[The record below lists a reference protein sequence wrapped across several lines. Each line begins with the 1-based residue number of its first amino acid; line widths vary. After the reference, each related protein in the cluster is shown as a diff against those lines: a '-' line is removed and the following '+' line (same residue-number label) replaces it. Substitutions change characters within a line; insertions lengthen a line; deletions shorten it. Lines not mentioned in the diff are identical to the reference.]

1 MSINIMKHS
10 TFLIHNGT
18 VLTSHRQ
25 IPDGSILVVDG
36 IIEGVYE
43 KKIDLPDIPKV
54 DAKGRYISPGFIDLH
69 VHGGG
74 DSDFM
79 EGTVEAYLNI
89 ARTHAGYGTT
99 GMFPT
104 TLSGKWEDFLKALDV
119 YEEADERNR
128 EGAEFL
134 GVHIE
139 GPYLAMSQ
147 KGAQDPRYIRDP
159 DPEEYEYILRKY
171 PFIKRWS
178 IAPELPGALEF
189 GAFMRQHGVLTAIA
203 HTDALYD
210 DVVRAH
216 EAGFTLATHFYSA
229 MSTVTRRNAFR
240 FAGSIEATYL
250 LDAMDVEII
259 GDGIHLPA
267 PLLQYI
273 IKVKGTDRTA
283 LITDAMRAAGMP
295 EGPSILGTKEDGLK
309 VIVEDGVAKLPDRSS
324 FAGSV
329 ATMDRTV
336 RTIMK
341 KANVPLVEAVK
352 MASLVPARIM
362 KIEDQK
368 GSITP
373 KKDADIIIFD
383 DDIKVSMAMVKG
395 KVVFDEADN

>member
-1 MSINIMKHS
+1 MEHS

-25 IPDGSILVVDG
+25 IPGGSILVVDG
-36 IIEGVYE
+36 VIQEIYE
-43 KKIDLPDIPKV
+43 EKIDLPDVPAI
-54 DAKGRYISPGFIDLH
+54 DAKGQYISPGFIDIH

-79 EGTVEAYLNI
+79 EGTVDAYLNI
-89 ARTHAGYGTT
+89 AQTHARYGTT

-119 YEEADERNR
+119 YEEADEQNTR
-128 EGAEFL
+128 GAEFL
-134 GVHIE
+134 GLHIE

-147 KGAQDPRYIRDP
+147 KGAQDPRYIRNP
-159 DPEEYEYILRKY
+159 DPEEYEYVLREY

-178 IAPELPGALEF
+178 IAPELPGAMEF
-189 GAFMRQHGVLTAIA
+189 GAFMRQHGVLAAIA
-203 HTDALYD
+203 HTDAVYE

-216 EAGFTLATHFYSA
+216 EVGFSLATHFYSA
-229 MSTVTRRNAFR
+229 MSTVTRRNAYR

-250 LDAMDVEII
+250 IDAMDVEII

-273 IKVKGTDRTA
+273 LKVKGTDRTA
-283 LITDAMRAAGMP
+283 LITDAMRAAGMG
-295 EGPSILGTKEDGLK
+295 EGPSILGTKEDGLR

-336 RTIMK
+336 RTIMEK
-341 KANVPLVEAVK
+341 GNVTLVEAVK

-362 KIEDQK
+362 KIDDHK

-373 KKDADIIIFD
+373 KKDADIILFD
-383 DDIKVSMAMVKG
+383 KDVQVSMTMVKG
-395 KVVFDEADN
+395 QVIFNQ

>member
-1 MSINIMKHS
+1 MDQS
-10 TFLIHNGT
+10 TYIIHNGT
-18 VLTSHRQ
+18 VLTSHRM
-25 IPDGSILVVDG
+25 IPNGGILVVNG
-36 IIEGVYE
+36 LIEEVFEGAGSYP
-43 KKIDLPDIPKV
+43 KDIHKID
-54 DAKGRYISPGFIDLH
+54 AGGQYISPGFIDIH

-79 EGTVEAYLNI
+79 DGTVEDYLTI
-89 ARTHAGYGTT
+89 ANTHASYGTT
-99 GMFPT
+99 GMYPT
-104 TLSGKWEDFLKALDV
+104 TLSGKWEDFINALDV
-119 YEEADERNR
+119 YEEADEQNTA
-128 EGAEFL
+128 GAEFL
-134 GVHIE
+134 GLHVE

-147 KGAQDPRYIRDP
+147 KGAQDPRYIRNP
-159 DPEEYEYILRKY
+159 DPEEYEFIIREY
-171 PFIKRWS
+171 PFVKRWS
-178 IAPELPGALEF
+178 IAPELPGAMEF
-189 GAFMRQHGVLTAIA
+189 GAFMRRHGVLPAIA
-203 HTDALYD
+203 HTDAVYE

-216 EAGFTLATHFYSA
+216 EVGYTLATHFYSA

-240 FAGSIEATYL
+240 YAGSIEATYL

-273 IKVKGTDRTA
+273 LKVKGTDRTA

-295 EGPSILGTKEDGLK
+295 EGPSVLGTKGDGLE
-309 VIVEDGVAKLPDRSS
+309 VIVEGGVAKLLDRSS

-341 KANVPLVEAVK
+341 KANVTLVEAVK

-362 KIEDQK
+362 KIDHQK

-373 KKDADIIIFD
+373 KKDADIILFD
-383 DDIKVSMAMVKG
+383 QDIRVSKTIVKG
-395 KVVFDEADN
+395 KVVYDG

>member
-1 MSINIMKHS
+1 MDQS
-10 TFLIHNGT
+10 TYIIHNGT
-18 VLTSHRQ
+18 VLTSHRM
-25 IPDGSILVVDG
+25 IPNGGILVVNG
-36 IIEGVYE
+36 LIEEVFEGAGSYP
-43 KKIDLPDIPKV
+43 KDIHKID
-54 DAKGRYISPGFIDLH
+54 AGGQYISPGFIDIH

-79 EGTVEAYLNI
+79 DGTVEDYLTI
-89 ARTHAGYGTT
+89 ANTHASYGTT
-99 GMFPT
+99 GMYPT
-104 TLSGKWEDFLKALDV
+104 TLSGKWEDFINALDV
-119 YEEADERNR
+119 YEESDEQNTA
-128 EGAEFL
+128 GAEFL
-134 GVHIE
+134 GLHVE

-147 KGAQDPRYIRDP
+147 KGAQDPRYIRNP
-159 DPEEYEYILRKY
+159 DPEEYEFIIREY
-171 PFIKRWS
+171 PFVKRWS
-178 IAPELPGALEF
+178 IAPELPGAMEF
-189 GAFMRQHGVLTAIA
+189 GAFMRKHGVLPAIA
-203 HTDALYD
+203 HTDAVYE

-216 EAGFTLATHFYSA
+216 EVGYTLATHFYSA

-240 FAGSIEATYL
+240 YAGSIEATYL

-273 IKVKGTDRTA
+273 LKVKGTDRTA

-295 EGPSILGTKEDGLK
+295 EGPSVLGTKGDGLE
-309 VIVEDGVAKLPDRSS
+309 VIVEGGVAKLLDRSS

-341 KANVPLVEAVK
+341 KANVTLVEAVK

-362 KIEDQK
+362 KIDHQK

-373 KKDADIIIFD
+373 KKDADIILFD
-383 DDIKVSMAMVKG
+383 QDIRVSKTIVKG
-395 KVVFDEADN
+395 KVVYDG